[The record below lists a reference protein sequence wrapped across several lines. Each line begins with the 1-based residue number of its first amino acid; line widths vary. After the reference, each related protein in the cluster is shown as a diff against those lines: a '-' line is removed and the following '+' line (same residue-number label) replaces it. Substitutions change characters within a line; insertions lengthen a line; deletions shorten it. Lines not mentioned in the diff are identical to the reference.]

1 MSTVSEIYN
10 RIGQRIIDSIRS
22 EWITAA
28 LQVEYVGSVKAFL
41 EYKTDNG
48 EVKNTIL
55 QDSFKNMRDI
65 KELNAIM
72 TAENNKNKWNK
83 AVFTVNPEGKF
94 DMQFIWDQELQD
106 EIEKYDYP
114 YLYLNSFL

>member
-1 MSTVSEIYN
+1 MIQLEASGLLLLCKLNTL
-10 RIGQRIIDSIRS
+10 G
-22 EWITAA
+22 A
-28 LQVEYVGSVKAFL
+28 LKLFL

-106 EIEKYDYP
+106 EIEK
-114 YLYLNSFL
+114 LAKE